1 MFTSMKPI
9 DLSLSLLN
17 EVLAFQVTAPVAER
31 LKAAS
36 MEVNEQLAECRR
48 TFTPISDKRAAL
60 MVSLLFAAKA
70 TEQAEQMDALRKQI
84 AELESRLRVWEQQLV
99 PALQQLEKD
108 LAEVVVLTADGPPS
122 ERVSKPRNA
131 PLPDTPHTQPV
142 PVSPHRQHQP

>member
-1 MFTSMKPI
+1 MKPI
-9 DLSLSLLN
+9 DLSLGLLN

-48 TFTPISDKRAAL
+48 TFAPISDKRAAL
-60 MVSLLFAAKA
+60 MVSLLFATKA
-70 TEQAEQMDALRKQI
+70 AEQTEQVDALRKQI

-108 LAEVVVLTADGPPS
+108 LAEVVVLTAEGPPS
-122 ERVSKPRNA
+122 ERGSKPQNTL
-131 PLPDTPHTQPV
+131 LPDNPQIQPV
-142 PVSPHRQHQP
+142 PVSPHGRHQP